1 MDWLNRMNEAM
12 DYIENNLADEIDYL
26 KAAQIA
32 CCSTY
37 HFQRMF
43 SFITAVPLSEYIR
56 RRRLTLVAFELQNS
70 DIKVIDAALK
80 YGYDSPTS
88 FTRAFQN
95 LHGVTPTAARDAGVK
110 LKAYPR
116 ISFHI
121 SIKGESEMNYKIV
134 EKVAFEVFGKEF
146 KTSVIDG
153 VCYKEIPEFWN
164 KCVENGTAAEI
175 IKTAGKPEN
184 GLLDAG
190 VTFAHNGSDGT
201 MRYMIACD
209 KPDNTIPCQFTVLKI
224 PALTWAVFDVDWHG
238 DDSAIHEVWKKIG
251 TEWFPTSSY
260 EHADAPEM
268 ERYFGDRD
276 SEYKCEIWI
285 PVVKK

>member
-1 MDWLNRMNEAM
+1 MNEALN
-12 DYIENNLADEIDYL
+12 YIENNLTDEIDYS

-32 CCSTY
+32 CCSVY

-43 SFITAVPLSEYIR
+43 SFITSIPISEYIR
-56 RRRLTLVAFELQNS
+56 RRRLTLAAFDLQNS

-95 LHGVTPTAARDAGVK
+95 LHGVNPSSAREEGVK
-110 LKAYPR
+110 LKAFPR

-134 EKVAFEVFGKEF
+134 EKEAFEFFGKDF

-153 VCYKEIPEFWN
+153 KCYKEIPEFWN
-164 KCVENGTAAEI
+164 KCVNDGTAAEI
-175 IKTAGKPEN
+175 IKTAGKSEK
-184 GLLDAG
+184 GLLDTG
-190 VTFAHNGSDGT
+190 IIYAHNGSDGT
-201 MRYMIACD
+201 MRYMMACD
-209 KPDNTIPCQFTVLKI
+209 MPNKIIPDYFTVLKI

-251 TEWFPTSSY
+251 TEWFPTSNY

-268 ERYFGDRD
+268 ERYYGDRD
-276 SEYKCEIWI
+276 SDNNKCEIWI